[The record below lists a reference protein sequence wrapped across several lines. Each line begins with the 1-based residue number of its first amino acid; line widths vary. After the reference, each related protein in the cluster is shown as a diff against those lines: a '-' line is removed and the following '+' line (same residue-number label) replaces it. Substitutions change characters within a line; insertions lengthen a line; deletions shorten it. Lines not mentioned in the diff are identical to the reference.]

1 MPSFFPPL
9 FKTLLGA
16 SESQLI
22 DRIQFLKAEIEI
34 LHCRLPKR
42 IKVTP
47 SERAR
52 LVRLGKPLGSA
63 VKDLISIVTPR
74 TFLRWVNA
82 DRAGTRQPIKKV
94 GRPPTSESIEQ
105 LVVRIAAET
114 GMGYTKI
121 RGELNKLGI
130 RIARNTIKSIL
141 KRHGITPD
149 PLRGEGRWDQ
159 FVKAHAQTLW
169 ACDFFS
175 VKAWTTRGLTEIYL
189 LLFIHIGSR
198 RIMITPCTEHPNG
211 GWVAQ
216 QARNFCM
223 HVQESETPAKYLIRD
238 RDTKFHSMFDAI
250 MKSEGVTPI
259 KLPIRS
265 PDLNAIAE
273 RAIQSVKQECLD
285 HFVILGE
292 KHLNYLVDEYV
303 AFYNTCRPHSSVSH
317 LPPCRDGPEPKLT
330 AGRVLCEERLGGLL
344 KHYYREAA

>member
-16 SESQLI
+16 SERQLI
-22 DRIQFLKAEIEI
+22 DRIQFLKAENEI
-34 LHCRLPKR
+34 LRNRLPKH

-47 SERAR
+47 GERAR
-52 LVRLGKPLGSA
+52 LLRLGKPLGSA
-63 VKDLISIVTPR
+63 IRDLISTVTPR
-74 TFLRWVNA
+74 TFLRWVNGEGK
-82 DRAGTRQPIKKV
+82 RTRPPIEKA
-94 GRPPTSESIEQ
+94 GRPPVAESIQQ
-105 LVVRIAAET
+105 LVLRIANET

-130 RIARNTIKSIL
+130 HLARNTIRSIL

-149 PLRGEGRWDQ
+149 PHRGEGRWDQ
-159 FVKAHAQTLW
+159 FIRAHAQTLW

-175 VKAWTTRGLTEIYL
+175 VKAWTARGLAEFHL

-198 RIMITPCTEHPNG
+198 RIFVTPCTKHPAW

-223 HVQESETPAKYLIRD
+223 QVRDSEMSAKYLIRD
-238 RDTKFHSMFDAI
+238 RDSKFHRSFDAI
-250 MKSEGVTPI
+250 MEAEGITTI

-273 RAIQSVKQECLD
+273 RAIQSVKNECLD
-285 HFVILGE
+285 LFVILGE
-292 KHLNYLVDEYV
+292 KHLDYLVNEYV
-303 AFYNTCRPHSSVSH
+303 EFYNRCRPHSAVGH
-317 LPPCRDGPEPKLT
+317 LPPCRDGPPSKSGEI
-330 AGRVLCEERLGGLL
+330 LCEERLGGLL